1 MCFKK
6 KLVSEF
12 WGDLSRSTELK
23 SQSQGKEAEKNQYF
37 TGRLGDSYTTNV

>member
-1 MCFKK
+1 MRFKK

-12 WGDLSRSTELK
+12 WGKISRATKKK
-23 SQSQGKEAEKNQYF
+23 SHIQVIEAEKKQYF